1 MTTLSEIVDAAD
13 GLSVDEQISLLEIL
27 RRRVVERNR
36 QQLLDEVKQSRD
48 EFATGRAQAAAA
60 SDIINEASGE
70 A

>member
-48 EFATGRAQAAAA
+48 EFASGRAQAASAG
-60 SDIINEASGE
+60 DIINEASGE